1 MGRLGNADITD
12 EQRPKAADGVG
23 KTRPGV
29 DPHVFATALTEELVL
44 DSLPTASS
52 EAEAPESSIRR
63 ILQAVRLAMP
73 EGVNVAVAWRDWA
86 AGSGSCTEPDGL
98 PALRR
103 RAELA
108 LVVDG
113 AEHDAELQV
122 QAWDCG
128 GAGRMAL
135 ALQFPPTVAPERAA
149 ALQSAARALLD
160 AGLDA
165 VRAHARIASLE
176 KSKQLQQALYEIA
189 DLSGADLEMSEMLRR
204 IHVVVASLMYA
215 RNCFIALYDP
225 LREAVRFLY
234 YADEKDPWVTDP
246 EVEFT
251 EQNMPNSL
259 TFALLRDGKPMRGP
273 SAAIR
278 QRLGV
283 PQDLS
288 HGPDSLDWLGV
299 PMLRDGRVS
308 GVVTVQSYD
317 RANVYDEGDRALLV
331 YVAQHILTALDRRH
345 AQAELERRVRER
357 TRELR
362 HANRDLQEEIAE
374 RKRAEDLQRAL
385 YRIAE
390 LANSSE
396 SIGQFYAEAH
406 AVVAGLINAR
416 NFYIALLADRGRK
429 LDFVYAADENFA
441 LPQSRP
447 VGKGLTEYV
456 IGQRRPLLLDRA
468 AIAALT
474 EQGDIAEVGTP
485 AACWLGVPLYH
496 EQEVVG
502 VIAVQSYKPEV
513 SFTAHDQKLLA
524 FVAHNIGA
532 GLVRQRSQEQ
542 RKHAHAELERRVDE
556 RTRELAEA
564 NRRLV
569 AQIGE
574 RLRAEQR
581 LTHQATHDALTGLP
595 NRTHLL
601 ERLSASV
608 ELARGGNGP
617 AFAVL
622 FLDLD
627 RFKLVNDSIGHAA
640 GDELLVE
647 VARRITGTVRADD
660 VVARLGGDEFAI
672 LAAYRNDGGIDELT
686 ERLLAALGQPLWL
699 AGRELFPSAS
709 VGVAIWHPRYRS
721 GEELLRDADAAMYRA
736 KAQGRNRST
745 LFDEAM
751 REAAMQSL
759 DLEADLRRAILNG
772 DFSPYYQPIIRLED
786 GEVIGHEA
794 LLRWRHDRRG
804 LLMPADF
811 IDLGEE
817 TGLIEQVDWLIYAQV
832 VEQIARGGSG
842 YISVNVSPRHFHS
855 SDFADRLLGMFDAA
869 GADPSRLRVEI
880 TEIALLE
887 DAPRTLRTLH
897 LLRQHGVLA
906 QLDDFG
912 TGFSALSYL
921 HRFPI
926 STLKIDRSFIA
937 GLGDQGSAESEAV
950 VRAILALAGTLGID
964 AICEG
969 IEREDQRQALCE
981 MGARFGQGFLFGE
994 PQLRIGRDG

>member
-1 MGRLGNADITD
+1 M
-12 EQRPKAADGVG
+12 
-23 KTRPGV
+23 
-29 DPHVFATALTEELVL
+29 VL
-44 DSLPTASS
+44 DSLPTAPS

-63 ILQAVRLAMP
+63 MLQAVCLAMP
-73 EGVNVAVAWRDWA
+73 EGVNAAVAWRDWA
-86 AGSGSCTEPDGL
+86 AGSGSCAMPDGL

-103 RAELA
+103 RAEQA
-108 LVVDG
+108 LVVES
-113 AEHDAELQV
+113 AERGDDVRVES
-122 QAWDCG
+122 WDCG
-128 GAGRMAL
+128 GGARMAL
-135 ALQFPPTVAPERAA
+135 AMQFPPLIAPERAA

-176 KSKQLQQALYEIA
+176 KSKRLQQALYEIA
-189 DLSGADLEMSEMLRR
+189 DLSGAELEMEEMLRR
-204 IHVVVASLMYA
+204 LHAVVASLMYA
-215 RNCFIALYDP
+215 PNCFIALFDP
-225 LREAVRFLY
+225 VRETVRFLY
-234 YADEKDPWVTDP
+234 FADEMDGWTADPA
-246 EVEFT
+246 VEFT
-251 EQNMPNSL
+251 DAHMPNSL
-259 TFALLRDGKPMRGP
+259 TFALLRHGKPLHGP
-273 SAAIR
+273 SAELR
-278 QRLGV
+278 RRFGV
-283 PQDLS
+283 PRDTS

-299 PMLRDGRVS
+299 PMLRDGGVA
-308 GVVTVQSYD
+308 GVVVVQSYD
-317 RANVYDEGDRALLV
+317 RTNVYDEGDRALLV

-345 AQAELERRVRER
+345 AQEELERRVRER

-396 SIGQFYAEAH
+396 SVGQFYAEVH

-416 NFYIALLADRGRK
+416 NFYIALLADHGRE
-429 LDFVYAADENFA
+429 LDFVYAADENFVF
-441 LPQSRP
+441 PHSRP
-447 VGKGLTEYV
+447 IGKGLTEYV
-456 IGQRRPLLLDRA
+456 LAQQRPMLLDRA
-468 AIAALT
+468 AIDALT
-474 EQGDIAEVGTP
+474 EQGEIVEIGVPAE
-485 AACWLGVPLYH
+485 CWLGVPLYH

-502 VIAVQSYKPEV
+502 VIAVQSYRPEV

-524 FVAHNIGA
+524 FVAHNIGV

-601 ERLSASV
+601 ERLSAAV
-608 ELARGGNGP
+608 ELARAGNGP

-647 VARRITGTVRADD
+647 VARRITGTVRAED

-686 ERLLAALGQPLWL
+686 ERLLVALGQPLWL

-759 DLEADLRRAILNG
+759 DLEADLRRAILSG
-772 DFSPYYQPIIRLED
+772 DFTPYYQPIIRLED

-794 LLRWRHDRRG
+794 LLRWQHDKRG

-811 IDLGEE
+811 IGLGEE

-855 SDFADRLLGMFDAA
+855 SDFADRLLGMFDAV

-897 LLRQHGVLA
+897 LLRQHGILA

-926 STLKIDRSFIA
+926 STLKIDRSFIS

-964 AICEG
+964 TICEG
-969 IEREDQRQALCE
+969 VERADQLRALRE
-981 MGARFGQGFLFGE
+981 MGARYGQGYLFGE
-994 PQLRIGRDG
+994 PQVHIGGGV